1 MSGKNKVEEQSGGV
15 SIAKSNIKIGG
26 DIVGRDKITK
36 YGVSG
41 GELTKM
47 FDQIKQQIESRP
59 YDPDVDK
66 SELSDIVGK
75 IEQEIK
81 KGEASNSTKVE
92 RWLQFLAITS
102 DDIFQVTAA
111 ALVNPLS
118 GVAKA
123 IQLIAQKAQKKN

>member
-1 MSGKNKVEEQSGGV
+1 MSGKNKVGGQSGGV
-15 SIAKSNIKIGG
+15 NIAKSNVKIGG

-47 FDQIKQQIESRP
+47 FGQIKQQIEARP

-66 SELSDIVGK
+66 SELNDIVEK
-75 IEQEIK
+75 IEQEVK
-81 KGEASNSTKVE
+81 KGEASNPTKVE
-92 RWLQFLAITS
+92 RWLQFLATTS

-123 IQLIAQKAQKKN
+123 IQLIAQKVQKEN